1 MAAAG
6 GRTAADGE
14 AASAAAGGRPAADGK
29 PASTVAGGRTSP
41 DATPAGVPTAGL
53 FGGSPTIG
61 ALFYATGRN
70 PRVCTAAVVDS
81 TSGNLVVTSA
91 HCIVGRGFATNLEY
105 VPDYSD
111 GRAPYGLW
119 PVTAITVARGWR
131 HGHNPNLDLAFLT
144 VAAVHGRQV
153 QAATG
158 GLAMG
163 FNLSYDQTIEAVAYN
178 NGNIEPVRCA
188 TRSFRF
194 RTGQVEFLCGGFHD
208 GTSGAPWV
216 AGYDPGNGAGTLVGV
231 LGGYEGGGV
240 YQWAS
245 YSPYF
250 GSALRAVY
258 QMAELRSAPSPEAT
272 APSPGPGTPPR
283 HSRPA
288 DFTGERFA

>member
-1 MAAAG
+1 M
-6 GRTAADGE
+6 
-14 AASAAAGGRPAADGK
+14 
-29 PASTVAGGRTSP
+29 
-41 DATPAGVPTAGL
+41 
-53 FGGSPTIG
+53 
-61 ALFYATGRN
+61 
-70 PRVCTAAVVDS
+70 
-81 TSGNLVVTSA
+81 
-91 HCIVGRGFATNLEY
+91 
-105 VPDYSD
+105 PDYSD

-163 FNLSYDQTIEAVAYN
+163 FNLGYDQTIEAVAYN

-216 AGYDPGNGAGTLVGV
+216 AGDDPGNGAGTLVGV

-272 APSPGPGTPPR
+272 APSPGPEHATAALAARGFYGRALRLTGLRGPWCR
-283 HSRPA
+283 TSRPA
-288 DFTGERFA
+288 GRPAAPGGRRPGP